1 MKKLFTYAMKA
12 GALLYTLIA
21 LALGFV
27 IAVIIT
33 PFKIANRMSEDMQKK
48 IW

>member
-1 MKKLFTYAMKA
+1 MKKLGIVIIKA
-12 GALLYTLIA
+12 FALVYNLITLVIGFV
-21 LALGFV
+21 LAL
-27 IAVIIT
+27 IIT